1 MTSRSPTDAPA
12 DPTVPT
18 FLERLGAWAFSQR
31 SWTPVPLAL
40 ILILVRW
47 KSVHESWVFGLG
59 LLIVA
64 GGLGIRYWAVSY
76 IGTISRTRAAR
87 FGPLMSAGPFAL
99 VRNPLYV
106 GNFLI
111 WIGFAICSGLLWMA
125 AGRLGDVRAAVQRH
139 RPIRGSGARPAFRR
153 ELRNVPRARS
163 RGGRSTSSRFGV
175 ALSTRGAARMARG
188 LLQRARHA
196 HRGGSDDRAAACKIP
211 VDRLRHLRC
220 PSTSR
225 CQHLRRSRLPR

>member
-1 MTSRSPTDAPA
+1 MLSQSAVGSRRSAVAVGSRSRRSAVGSGFGDSHLDSFPQR
-12 DPTVPT
+12 T

-47 KSVHESWVFGLG
+47 KSVHESWVLGLG

-87 FGPLMSAGPFAL
+87 FGPLMSAGPFAM

-111 WIGFAICSGLLWMA
+111 WIGNTNLAGTTDGTAPSSDSKKRRSCSIS
-125 AGRLGDVRAAVQRH
+125 AGAMKRT
-139 RPIRGSGARPAFRR
+139 F
-153 ELRNVPRARS
+153 ARS
-163 RGGRSTSSRFGV
+163 RGGRSTSAASASRSARAG
-175 ALSTRGAARMARG
+175 RMDGA
-188 LLQRARHA
+188 
-196 HRGGSDDRAAACKIP
+196 
-211 VDRLRHLRC
+211 
-220 PSTSR
+220 
-225 CQHLRRSRLPR
+225 RSVSANAGR

>member
-1 MTSRSPTDAPA
+1 MLAQSLNEKAQLGQMTSRSPTDAPA

-47 KSVHESWVFGLG
+47 NWIRESWILGLG
-59 LLIVA
+59 LAVVTA
-64 GGLGIRYWAVSY
+64 GLAIRYWAVSY

-111 WIGFAICSGLLWMA
+111 WIGFAIASGLLWMVPVAWALFALQYSAIVRFEEA
-125 AGRLGDVRAAVQRH
+125 ALVQH
-139 RPIRGSGARPAFRR
+139 FGGSYETYLR
-153 ELRNVPRARS
+153 EVPRWTLDF
-163 RGGRSTSSRFGV
+163 GRFGV
-175 ALSTRGAARMARG
+175 ALSTRGPHGWREVCFSERGTLIAAGVMTA
-188 LLQRARHA
+188 LLVAKYLA
-196 HRGGSDDRAAACKIP
+196 S
-211 VDRLRHLRC
+211 V
-220 PSTSR
+220 
-225 CQHLRRSRLPR
+225 

>member
-1 MTSRSPTDAPA
+1 LDSFPQR
-12 DPTVPT
+12 T

-47 KSVHESWVFGLG
+47 NWMREPWILGLG
-59 LLIVA
+59 LGVVTA
-64 GGLGIRYWAVSY
+64 GLAIRYWAVSY

-111 WIGFAICSGLLWMA
+111 WIGFAIASGLLWMVPVAWTLFALQYSAIVRFEEA
-125 AGRLGDVRAAVQRH
+125 AAMKRT
-139 RPIRGSGARPAFRR
+139 S
-153 ELRNVPRARS
+153 ARS
-163 RGGRSTSSRFGV
+163 RGGRSTSAAWASRSARAG
-175 ALSTRGAARMARG
+175 RMDGARSVSASGAR
-188 LLQRARHA
+188 
-196 HRGGSDDRAAACKIP
+196 
-211 VDRLRHLRC
+211 
-220 PSTSR
+220 
-225 CQHLRRSRLPR
+225 

>member
-76 IGTISRTRAAR
+76 IGTISRTRASR

-99 VRNPLYV
+99 GRNPLYV

-111 WIGFAICSGLLWMA
+111 WIGFVVCSGLLWMLPVAWAVFALQYSAIVRFEEA
-125 AGRLGDVRAAVQRH
+125 ALVRHFGASYETYQR
-139 RPIRGSGARPAFRR
+139 
-153 ELRNVPRARS
+153 EVPRW
-163 RGGRSTSSRFGV
+163 TLDLSRFGV
-175 ALSTRGAARMARG
+175 ALSTRGPHGWREVCFSERGTLIAAGVMTALLLARFQWTG
-188 LLQRARHA
+188 
-196 HRGGSDDRAAACKIP
+196 
-211 VDRLRHLRC
+211 
-220 PSTSR
+220 
-225 CQHLRRSRLPR
+225 